1 MKLYKKPLEEN
12 KSMRMNK
19 RSLRES
25 ESQKNT
31 VTFIFGYD
39 IHYEDNNVGGK
50 TFDQTFDDS
59 CLYNGYGNPDP
70 DKEVARMVEAD
81 FDEMGSTGL
90 AQYIGDY
97 EGELQDCVESI
108 IGRFDVKKS
117 HLEMKCV
124 LKEGVDPH
132 KEITYVN
139 NSKKTVLEA
148 LKDYIGGQLSDGW
161 GEGFEQQPIAVG
173 TVYAVYSEDSDYDC
187 EWFADERSAMSDCE
201 SKNDHSEYEDDED
214 YDESDYDHYDW
225 TQDDITAYY
234 SFWSSKFDTLRKVLI
249 NGLDENGF
257 DDDGY
262 DKDGYDYNGRD
273 RKGFDKSGYDY
284 KGFDKEGFDKEGFDK
299 EGRDREGFDKKGEKP
314 MNNKR
319 PVNKGGKEQGAKF
332 NITRDGKVRIAN
344 TFDMGESRKKPNKK
358 ALKEALICSPTG
370 SFTHSVS
377 GSQKVMGYKGLQE
390 SEETGNFILIAGN
403 TALNQA
409 EEITGLSPILSE
421 CSEDVIG
428 NYLEVSIEEAEQF
441 NDVGFAIYSYDDI
454 IQQEGKI
461 IEIVDDRVYLEDP
474 ISYRNN
480 AM

>member
-1 MKLYKKPLEEN
+1 MKLYKKPLKEN
-12 KSMRMNK
+12 KSMRMN
-19 RSLRES
+19 RRPLRES

-31 VTFIFGYD
+31 VTFIFGYE
-39 IHYEDNNVGGK
+39 IHYEDNNVGGR

-59 CLYNGYGNPDP
+59 CLYNGYSYHDP
-70 DKEVARMVEAD
+70 GRDVAGMVETD
-81 FDEMGSTGL
+81 FEEMGPTGL

-108 IGRFDVKKS
+108 VGRFDVKKS

-124 LKEGVDPH
+124 LKPGVDP
-132 KEITYVN
+132 KKVIKYVN
-139 NSKKTVLEA
+139 GSENTVIEA
-148 LKDYIGGQLSDGW
+148 LKSYITGQLSDGW

-173 TVYAVYSEDSDYDC
+173 TVYAVYNENEDYDC
-187 EWFADERSAMSDCE
+187 EWFSDERSAMSDCE
-201 SKNDHSEYEDDED
+201 SKNDHSEDEDDED
-214 YDESDYDHYDW
+214 YDESNYDHYDW
-225 TQDDITAYY
+225 TSDDITAYY

-262 DKDGYDYNGRD
+262 DKDGFDLNGRD
-273 RKGFDKSGYDY
+273 RDGFDKSGYDS
-284 KGFDKEGFDKEGFDK
+284 KGFDKEGFGKDGFNREGK
-299 EGRDREGFDKKGEKP
+299 DREGFDKKGEKP

-319 PVNKGGKEQGAKF
+319 PVNKSGKEQGAVF
-332 NITRDGKVRIAN
+332 NVTRDGKVRIAN

-428 NYLEVSIEEAEQF
+428 NYLEVSIDEAEQF

-454 IQQEGKI
+454 IQAEGKI
-461 IEIVDDRVYLEDP
+461 IEIVDNRVYLEDP
-474 ISYRNN
+474 ISYRNE